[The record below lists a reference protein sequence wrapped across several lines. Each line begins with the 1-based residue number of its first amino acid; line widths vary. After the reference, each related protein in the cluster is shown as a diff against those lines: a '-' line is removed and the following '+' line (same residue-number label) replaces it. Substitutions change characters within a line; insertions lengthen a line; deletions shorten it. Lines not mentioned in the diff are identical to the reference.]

1 MPTLPGSGPNP
12 GSPDESSF
20 ITLSCGPESTCS
32 GGSRPPRVVIDTAVI
47 VSALVF
53 GGSQSTRLRRAWRH
67 GYCRPMLCRATLI
80 DLMQALAR
88 PEFGFTP
95 HEQQTLLGEF
105 LPHALKVRAPGV
117 MPPDASQPLM
127 LPFVQLA
134 LAGRAHV
141 LVSADAAL
149 LTARGTTLPFP
160 VMALEPFLLMLRDSP
175 INPQPLR

>member
-1 MPTLPGSGPNP
+1 
-12 GSPDESSF
+12 
-20 ITLSCGPESTCS
+20 
-32 GGSRPPRVVIDTAVI
+32 
-47 VSALVF
+47 
-53 GGSQSTRLRRAWRH
+53 
-67 GYCRPMLCRATLI
+67 
-80 DLMQALAR
+80 
-88 PEFGFTP
+88 
-95 HEQQTLLGEF
+95 
-105 LPHALKVRAPGV
+105 

>member
-1 MPTLPGSGPNP
+1 MPMTRVSDPASTLNDPIPP
-12 GSPDESSF
+12 TVQPD
-20 ITLSCGPESTCS
+20 
-32 GGSRPPRVVIDTAVI
+32 GSRPPRVVIDTAVI

-127 LPFVQLA
+127 LPSSA
-134 LAGRAHV
+134 RPTRTRCTCSGR
-141 LVSADAAL
+141 
-149 LTARGTTLPFP
+149 
-160 VMALEPFLLMLRDSP
+160 
-175 INPQPLR
+175 